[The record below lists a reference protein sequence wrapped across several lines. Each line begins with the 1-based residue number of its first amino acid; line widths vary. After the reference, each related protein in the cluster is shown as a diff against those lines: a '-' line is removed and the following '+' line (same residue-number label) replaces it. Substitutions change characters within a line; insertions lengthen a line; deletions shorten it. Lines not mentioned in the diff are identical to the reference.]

1 MSGVVL
7 SPNLPAEKARAVIIG
22 QRYETALRGPLENL
36 GLRVI
41 LCPPNPMVDGRLSG
55 HVDLSVVHIG
65 GKDMLISRHVAR
77 DSFLYEL
84 EEMEM
89 EPRFCDSPS
98 GPQYPQD
105 AAMCAAF
112 IGKYVFHNPR
122 ISCPELLEAAGE
134 RLIHVRQGYAKC
146 ALCPV
151 SESAAVTSDGGIA
164 SAARRAGLD
173 ILLISQGHIFL
184 EGFDYGFIGGS
195 TFCVSDRLLAF
206 TGSLSLHPHER
217 QILDFL
223 EKQDISPVYLT
234 EGAIFDI
241 GSAIPI

>member
-1 MSGVVL
+1 MSGPVL
-7 SPNLPAEKARAVIIG
+7 SPNLPVEKARAVIIG
-22 QRYETALRGPLENL
+22 QRYEMALRGPLENL

-41 LCPPNPMVDGRLSG
+41 LCPPNPVVDGRLSG
-55 HVDLSVVHIG
+55 HVDLSVIHLG
-65 GKDMLISRHVAR
+65 GKDMLVSHHVAK
-77 DSFLYEL
+77 DGFLYEL
-84 EEMEM
+84 EEMGM
-89 EPRFCDSPS
+89 EPRICDSPTGS
-98 GPQYPQD
+98 KYPQD

-112 IGKYVFHNPR
+112 VGKYVFHNPR

-134 RLIHVRQGYAKC
+134 RLVPVRQGYAKC

-164 SAARRAGLD
+164 SAARHNGLD
-173 ILLISQGHIFL
+173 ILLISQGHIVL

-195 TFCVSDRLLAF
+195 AFRVSDKLLAF
-206 TGSLSLHPHER
+206 TGRLNLHPQER

-223 EKQDISPVYLT
+223 EKQDLSPVYLT
-234 EGAIFDI
+234 EETVFDI

>member
-22 QRYETALRGPLENL
+22 QRYETALRGALEGL

-41 LCPPNPMVDGRLSG
+41 LCPPNPVVDGRLSG
-55 HVDLSVVHIG
+55 HVDLSVIHLG
-65 GKDMLISRHVAR
+65 GRDMLVSRHVAK

-84 EEMEM
+84 EEIGM
-89 EPRFCDSPS
+89 EPGLCDSPS

-112 IGKYVFHNPR
+112 VGKYVFHNPR
-122 ISCPELLEAAGE
+122 ISCPELLDAAGE
-134 RLIHVRQGYAKC
+134 RLVHVRQGYAKC

-164 SAARRAGLD
+164 SAARRARLD
-173 ILLISQGHIFL
+173 ILHISQGHIVL

-195 TFCVSDRLLAF
+195 TFCISDGLLAF
-206 TGSLSLHPHER
+206 TGSLSLHPQER

-223 EKQDISPVYLT
+223 EKQGLSPVYLT
-234 EGAIFDI
+234 EGTVFDI